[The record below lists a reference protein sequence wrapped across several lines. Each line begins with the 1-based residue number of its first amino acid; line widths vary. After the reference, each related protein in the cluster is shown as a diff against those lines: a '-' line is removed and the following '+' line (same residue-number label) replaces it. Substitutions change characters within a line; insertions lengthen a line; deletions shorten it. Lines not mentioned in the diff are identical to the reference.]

1 MGEKSNKGCFV
12 FFMCAIILALTLMA
26 IKYSHDAKLAV
37 PFIIKGDVE
46 YVYEG
51 DSVVH
56 HYPFDDKYDPKSSVK
71 SIEVEYTAPAGY
83 INRMVLTVKMT
94 PTGCL
99 PTRYDRELFYVPDKR
114 FTVKNIT
121 WKFVQTRNPK

>member
-1 MGEKSNKGCFV
+1 M
-12 FFMCAIILALTLMA
+12 
-26 IKYSHDAKLAV
+26 
-37 PFIIKGDVE
+37 E

-56 HYPFDDKYDPKSSVK
+56 HYPFEHKHDPKSSVK

-83 INRMVLTVKMT
+83 INRMVLTVKIT
-94 PTGCL
+94 SAGCL